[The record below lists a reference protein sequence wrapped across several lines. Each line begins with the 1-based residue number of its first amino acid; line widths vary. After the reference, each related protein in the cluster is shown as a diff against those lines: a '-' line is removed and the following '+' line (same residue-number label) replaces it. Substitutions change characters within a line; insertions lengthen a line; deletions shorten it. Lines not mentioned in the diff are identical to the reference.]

1 VVQIGVVIIEVLVGV
16 GGYGVSSFLEVNVW
30 VRLVDVCYIGII
42 DFTINI
48 FKRTNKS
55 YGSLKSEKKKEGRK

>member
-16 GGYGVSSFLEVNVW
+16 GGYGVFSFLEVNVW

-48 FKRTNKS
+48 FKCTNNS
-55 YGSLKSEKKKEGRK
+55 